1 MSVEVTSRTYGLKAS
16 TCRLYDGAAMTLTA
30 DYNDLEGVRALFE
43 ANKGEIAGVILEPV
57 VGNSG
62 FIPPT
67 QEFLEVCRRSAPY
80 ERLHLSVTG
89 GLSPLHPGGF
99 FSHAAWQHDLDLYSA
114 RLVPCMAAGP
124 AGL

>member
-67 QEFLEVCRRSAPY
+67 QEFLEVCRPRSAPY

-89 GLSPLHPGGF
+89 ACLRCILEGF
-99 FSHAAWQHDLDLYSA
+99 FAHAAWQHAS
-114 RLVPCMAAGP
+114 
-124 AGL
+124 